1 MPKSR
6 IRKKADYTPPPAAA
20 KQTTALKLT
29 SRAWVAP
36 VMLTLF
42 LIGLAW
48 IVVFYVTDGKL
59 PIDALGNWNI
69 VVGFGFIAAGFGV
82 STQWK

>member
-6 IRKKADYTPPPAAA
+6 IRKKAGFTPIAANQA
-20 KQTTALKLT
+20 TNIKLGN
-29 SRAWVAP
+29 RGWIAP
-36 VMLTLF
+36 VMLGLF

-48 IVVFYVTDGKL
+48 IVLFYVTDGSL
-59 PIDALGNWNI
+59 PIEALHNWNI
-69 VVGFGFIAAGFGV
+69 VVGFGLIGGGFAV

>member
-6 IRKKADYTPPPAAA
+6 IRKKAGFTPPVANQA
-20 KQTTALKLT
+20 TTIKLGN
-29 SRAWVAP
+29 RGWVAP
-36 VMLTLF
+36 VMLALF

-48 IVVFYVTDGKL
+48 IVLFYVTDGSL
-59 PIDALGNWNI
+59 PIDALHNWNI
-69 VVGFGFIAAGFGV
+69 VVGFGFIAGGFGV